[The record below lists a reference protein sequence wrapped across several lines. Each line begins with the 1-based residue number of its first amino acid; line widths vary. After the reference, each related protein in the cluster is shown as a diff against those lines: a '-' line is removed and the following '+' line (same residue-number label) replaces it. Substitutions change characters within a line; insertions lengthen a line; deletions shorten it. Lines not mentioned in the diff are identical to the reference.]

1 MWRSPNWWP
10 SGAGC
15 VFTGVSED
23 QTMFLGSVESSLDA
37 KRRVQV
43 PSSWRNACGSPKF
56 ALVKWQPD
64 PSEKPCILG
73 MMPSLLFDFVKKM
86 NDKPF
91 SDPKAERVRRSLS
104 REAAL
109 LELDS
114 AGRLTLPVNLMNVTG
129 LAPKSKIMVVGMF
142 DRFQIWNLD
151 DYLGVSE
158 EDDKAYPDAIK
169 EF

>member
-1 MWRSPNWWP
+1 
-10 SGAGC
+10 
-15 VFTGVSED
+15 
-23 QTMFLGSVESSLDA
+23 
-37 KRRVQV
+37 
-43 PSSWRNACGSPKF
+43 
-56 ALVKWQPD
+56 
-64 PSEKPCILG
+64 

-86 NDKPF
+86 NAKPF